1 MTRGLLVLL
10 CLMFVASG
18 CAKPGPKLV
27 PVSGSVTLDGR
38 PLSEGTVYFKT
49 IATGE
54 IDALPVK
61 EGQFAGKA
69 AEGNRRV
76 EVVAYRL
83 IPVPGQMGGEVQ
95 ESLVAKRFNFEST
108 LTAEVT
114 AGGPNT
120 FVFAVMG
127 K

>member
-1 MTRGLLVLL
+1 MTRWLLVLL
-10 CLMFVASG
+10 CLMFVAGG
-18 CAKPGPKLV
+18 CAKPGPKMS

-54 IDALPVK
+54 IDTLPVK
-61 EGQFAGKA
+61 DGQFAGKA

-76 EVVAYRL
+76 EVVAYRS
-83 IPVPGQMGGEVQ
+83 IPVAGQMGGEVQ

-114 AGGPNT
+114 ASGPNK
-120 FVFAVMG
+120 FEFAVTG

>member
-1 MTRGLLVLL
+1 MTRWLLVLL
-10 CLMFVASG
+10 GLLFVANG
-18 CAKPGPKLV
+18 CAKPGPKV
-27 PVSGSVTLDGR
+27 YPVSGSVTLDGQ

-61 EGQFAGKA
+61 AGQFAGKA

-76 EVVAYRL
+76 EVVAYRS
-83 IPVPGQMGGEVQ
+83 IPVAGQMGGEVQ
-95 ESLVAKRFNFEST
+95 ESLIARRFNIDST

-114 AGGPNT
+114 AAGPNT
-120 FVFAVMG
+120 FEFAVAA